1 MRVVDQAFPAY
12 RGPGFLEIH
21 AHDDQQGVTDPVSD
35 RLEVSGV
42 LHGGSGV
49 VDGAGPYH
57 HHQSMIDT
65 IQYVRHR
72 LPGRRHPI
80 MNVVAD
86 LYCVA

>member
-1 MRVVDQAFPAY
+1 
-12 RGPGFLEIH
+12 
-21 AHDDQQGVTDPVSD
+21 
-35 RLEVSGV
+35 
-42 LHGGSGV
+42 
-49 VDGAGPYH
+49 
-57 HHQSMIDT
+57 MIDT